1 MLEAVDEHLLR
12 SLVKAQSKTPLEFLY
27 LEAGAVPIRFLLSS
41 RRMVYLLT
49 ILKRED
55 SELIKRIYK
64 AQSGNPSHGDW
75 SEMLKADF
83 KTIGEVIYEQAI
95 VKSSKN
101 SYKNFIKAK
110 VRTAAL
116 KHLNNL
122 KGTHSK
128 IQTIEYVELKTQ
140 SFITSPIFSND
151 DVSLLYSLR
160 SRSVDCK
167 ANFKSIYKD
176 TDILCPFCKKE
187 DDSQQHML
195 ECEVIKHHFKSTE
208 ISQYKIVYDDI
219 FKDIKK
225 QKGITSLFRQGQLVL
240 SYTKWIFTGPVTKG

>member
-1 MLEAVDEHLLR
+1 
-12 SLVKAQSKTPLEFLY
+12 
-27 LEAGAVPIRFLLSS
+27 
-41 RRMVYLLT
+41 MVYLQS

-83 KTIGEVIYEQAI
+83 KTIGEVIDEQAI

-122 KGTHSK
+122 KGAHSK
-128 IQTIEYVELKTQ
+128 IQAIEYAELKTK
-140 SFITSPIFSND
+140 SYITSPIFSND
-151 DVSLLYSLR
+151 DVSLLYSLQ
-160 SRSVDCK
+160 SRLVEYK

-225 QKGITSLFRQGQLVL
+225 QKGITALFRELLDIRRKLKDEFQLSQLNPCISAEVL
-240 SYTKWIFTGPVTKG
+240 RNGLDLRNCIDNYSSGK